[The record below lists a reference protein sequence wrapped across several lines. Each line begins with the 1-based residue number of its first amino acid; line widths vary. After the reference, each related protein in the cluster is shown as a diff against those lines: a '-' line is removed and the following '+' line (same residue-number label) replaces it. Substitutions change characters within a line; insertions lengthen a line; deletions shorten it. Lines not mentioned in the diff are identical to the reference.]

1 MNKKIILIVGGTGS
15 FGSSVVKRLL
25 EKKNNYSE
33 IRIFSRDEKKQD
45 DFRRTLN
52 TKKVKFFLG
61 DVRDLGSVMNACQDV
76 DYIFHAAALKQ
87 VPSCEFYPMEA
98 IKTNVIGTSNVIT
111 AASRNGVKK
120 VVFLSTDKAVY
131 PINTMGMT
139 KALMEKI
146 VISKSLHKNTK
157 TIFCITRYGNV
168 MGSRG
173 SVIPLMINQI
183 RSNKPISL
191 TNPKMTRFMMSM
203 DEALDLVDYA
213 LKNARNGE
221 IFIKKS
227 VSCSIGELII
237 ALKKIYKKPN
247 HPINE
252 IGYRHG
258 EKQHECLMSFEER
271 KKSEDKGD
279 FYVIKPDIRD
289 LNYDK
294 FYLKGNTQNK
304 DSTDYTSE
312 NTTKISGKNLI
323 KKINSTFSNFE

>member
-1 MNKKIILIVGGTGS
+1 MKKKIILIIGGTGS
-15 FGSSVVKRLL
+15 FGSAVVSRLIN
-25 EKKNNYSE
+25 KNNYSE
-33 IRIFSRDEKKQD
+33 IRILSRDEKKQE
-45 DFRRTLN
+45 DFRQSLKSR
-52 TKKVKFFLG
+52 KVKFFLG
-61 DVRDLGSVMNACQDV
+61 DVRDLDSVMNACQNV
-76 DYIFHAAALKQ
+76 DHIFHAAALKQ

-98 IKTNVIGTSNVIT
+98 IKTNVLGTSNVIS
-111 AASRNGVKK
+111 AATRNNVKK

-146 VISKSLHKNTK
+146 VISKSLHKNKK

-183 RSNKPISL
+183 KKNKPITL
-191 TNPKMTRFMMSM
+191 TSSEMTRFMMSM

-213 LKNARNGE
+213 LKNAKNGE
-221 IFIKKS
+221 IFIKKT
-227 VSCSIGELII
+227 VSCSIGELIN

-247 HPINE
+247 HRINK

-258 EKQHECLMSFEER
+258 EKKHECLMSFEEK
-271 KKSEDKGD
+271 KKSIDKGK
-279 FYVIKPDIRD
+279 FYVVKPDVRD

-294 FYLKGNTQNK
+294 FYLKGYTQKYK
-304 DSTDYTSE
+304 DNFDYTSE
-312 NTTKISGKNLI
+312 NAKKISEKNLI
-323 KKINSTFSNFE
+323 KKINSIFLNF